1 MDLKIKDVAELLS
14 VSEKTIRRWLQSGK
28 IPAYRLNHQYRFS
41 RLEIQNWVMSQ
52 KLASQDQHHTPEQ
65 PMSHQVDSHG
75 QQAFSLLR
83 ALNRGGILHSVTGED
98 KVEIIRNTMC
108 AVADRLDLDP
118 DAISNMLLERE
129 LLAPTALNNGVAV
142 PHTRDFLL
150 SGEEDAIVLVFLKDP
165 IDYGALDRQP
175 VSILFFLFAHS
186 DKEHLRLLARIA
198 HLCNQPMAVEM
209 LKRQPDAKSCLQW
222 IRDWES
228 QLFSEAGAAV

>member
-14 VSEKTIRRWLQSGK
+14 VSENTVRRWLQSGK
-28 IPAYRLNHQYRFS
+28 IPAYRLNRQYRFS

-52 KLASQDQHHTPEQ
+52 KIASQEQQHVPEQ
-65 PMSHQVDSHG
+65 AMPLDNHG

-83 ALNRGGILHSVTGED
+83 AINRGGILHSIKGAD
-98 KVEIIRNTMC
+98 KREIIRNTMC
-108 AVADRLDLDP
+108 TVADRLDLDP

-129 LLAPTALNNGVAV
+129 RLAPTALNNGVAV

-150 SGEEDAIVLVFLKDP
+150 HGEEDAIVVVFLKEP

-198 HLCNQPMAVEM
+198 HLCNQPSAIAM
-209 LKRQPDAKSCLQW
+209 LKGQPDAKSCLQW
-222 IRDWES
+222 IRDWEAK
-228 QLFSEAGAAV
+228 LISEAGASL